1 MLPLNDLEFN
11 DLLQYMLSDKIK
23 IYKIGDT
30 ARFIKIQGVITLYY
44 RYNEI
49 LMTYT
54 KTSDTT
60 ELKRC
65 PEILL
70 DFKEFINFYY
80 NKSISKIN
88 SFSKQRDDFL
98 RIKKTLSDNLNAPNN
113 QTSNYFDT
121 IINKHA
127 RIKDFIINKYSEYL
141 I

>member
-23 IYKIGDT
+23 IYKIGEP
-30 ARFIKIQGVITLYY
+30 ASFIKVQGVITLYY

-49 LMTYT
+49 LTCYT
-54 KTSDTT
+54 KTEKVIEMTGF
-60 ELKRC
+60 

-88 SFSKQRDDFL
+88 SFSKQKEDFL

-127 RIKDFIINKYSEYL
+127 RIKDFIINRYSEYL